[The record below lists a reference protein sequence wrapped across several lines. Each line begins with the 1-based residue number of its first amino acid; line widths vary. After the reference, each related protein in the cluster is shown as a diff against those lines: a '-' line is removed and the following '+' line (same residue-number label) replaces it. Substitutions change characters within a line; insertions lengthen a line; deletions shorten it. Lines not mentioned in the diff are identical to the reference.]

1 MNDRFKFRCGIT
13 ISHYDEDENDI
24 ETLLLVN
31 NISIFDDGDVGFN
44 RESLKEAV
52 KRENLSEEEER
63 TLWNSL
69 DEYEVF
75 EDWYQMPADFIEQ
88 CTGLKD
94 INGNFIYEND
104 IVVWNDGGGE
114 AELKP
119 KEGHVRIARVQLFPD
134 LHFKLVGGYPK
145 GTYTMGEEFHF
156 GNFIY
161 KSTEKYL
168 KIVGNIHEN
177 KELLNER

>member
-13 ISHYDEDENDI
+13 ISHYDDDENDI
-24 ETLLLVN
+24 QTLLLVN
-31 NISIFDDGDVGFN
+31 NVTIYDDGEVGFN

-52 KRENLSEEEER
+52 KRENLSNEEER

-94 INGNFIYEND
+94 KNGKLIYEGD
-104 IVVWNDGGGE
+104 IMEHRIYIGNPELYVVKWSESVNGWVYQD
-114 AELKP
+114 AKNSLKTSF
-119 KEGHVRIARVQLFPD
+119 IL
-134 LHFKLVGGYPK
+134 
-145 GTYTMGEEFHF
+145 TEFTDS
-156 GNFIY
+156 I
-161 KSTEKYL
+161 
-168 KIVGNIHEN
+168 IGNIHE
-177 KELLNER
+177 KESK

>member
-1 MNDRFKFRCGIT
+1 MTKERRKEMNDRFKFRCGIT
-13 ISHYDEDENDI
+13 ITHYDDDGDDI

-44 RESLKEAV
+44 REFLKESVKEAV

-75 EDWYQMPADFIEQ
+75 DEWYQMPADFIEQ

-94 INGNFIYEND
+94 KNGKLIYEGD
-104 IVVWNDGGGE
+104 IIEHKILPDKPRRYIVKWSYKDLCF
-114 AELKP
+114 ELQSIKNP
-119 KEGHVRIARVQLFPD
+119 LFYDVFIPAYDD
-134 LHFKLVGGYPK
+134 L
-145 GTYTMGEEFHF
+145 
-156 GNFIY
+156 I
-161 KSTEKYL
+161 
-168 KIVGNIHEN
+168 GNIHEN
-177 KELLNER
+177 PELLKESK

>member
-13 ISHYDEDENDI
+13 ISHYDEDDNDI

-31 NISIFDDGDVGFN
+31 NVTVYDDGEVGFD

-52 KRENLSEEEER
+52 KKESLSEEEER

-75 EDWYQMPADFIEQ
+75 EDWYQMPTDFIEQ

-94 INGNFIYEND
+94 KNGKLIYGGDLIKSPNNSNVLE
-104 IVVWNDGGGE
+104 VLWEKGVWQTKEYRKNGMH
-114 AELKP
+114 ELFLYFL
-119 KEGHVRIARVQLFPD
+119 A
-134 LHFKLVGGYPK
+134 
-145 GTYTMGEEFHF
+145 
-156 GNFIY
+156 
-161 KSTEKYL
+161 TEYGVEV
-168 KIVGNIHEN
+168 IGNIHEN
-177 KELLNER
+177 PELLEG

>member
-1 MNDRFKFRCGIT
+1 MNDRFKFRGGIT
-13 ISHYDEDENDI
+13 ISHYDDNENDI

-52 KRENLSEEEER
+52 KRKNLSEEEER

-94 INGNFIYEND
+94 KNGKLIYEGD
-104 IVVWNDGGGE
+104 IIQTDYECV
-114 AELKP
+114 ELDKYIYRWESPAFYVEPIEKGKP
-119 KEGHVRIARVQLFPD
+119 TGSHYYYYAVCTER
-134 LHFKLVGGYPK
+134 
-145 GTYTMGEEFHF
+145 
-156 GNFIY
+156 
-161 KSTEKYL
+161 STV
-168 KIVGNIHEN
+168 IGNIHEN
-177 KELLNER
+177 GELLK

>member
-1 MNDRFKFRCGIT
+1 MTDRFKFRCGIT
-13 ISHYDEDENDI
+13 ISHYDEDGNDI

-31 NISIFDDGDVGFN
+31 NVTIYDDGEVGFN

-52 KRENLSEEEER
+52 KKKKLSGEEER

-94 INGNFIYEND
+94 KHGKLIYEHDLIKSPNNNNLLE
-104 IVVWNDGGGE
+104 VVWEKGVWQTKEYRKKGMH
-114 AELKP
+114 ELFLY
-119 KEGHVRIARVQLFPD
+119 ILAT
-134 LHFKLVGGYPK
+134 GY
-145 GTYTMGEEFHF
+145 EIE
-156 GNFIY
+156 
-161 KSTEKYL
+161 
-168 KIVGNIHEN
+168 IVGNIHE
-177 KELLNER
+177 KESK